1 MPGLSSEFLTTQQLA
16 ELLHIKERKVYDLA
30 AAGEVPC
37 SRVTGKLLFPRRQIE
52 EWVARN
58 SSGVTAI
65 RDNRRSTVVLGS
77 HDPLLSWALSVSE
90 AGLATHFEG
99 SVDGLERFGRGE
111 GLATAL
117 HLHDPRTNGWNT
129 ASIRERFE
137 YAPVALLEFAWRDR
151 GLIVRPDDGGDF
163 AGIESLRGRRV
174 VPRRD
179 TAGSQ
184 MLLLQLMANAG
195 LGPDDVTWVE
205 QAGTESDVAIAIL
218 EGKADV
224 ALGLRSMAQ
233 QLRLGFVPVVRERFD
248 LLVDRAAW
256 FDAPLQRLWRFCQ
269 SEAFRAKARE
279 LGGYDVAGLGTVHF
293 NGA

>member
-1 MPGLSSEFLTTQQLA
+1 LSSEFLTTQQLA

-65 RDNRRSTVVLGS
+65 RDNRRSSVVLGS
-77 HDPLLSWALSVSE
+77 HDPLLSWALSASE

-99 SVDGLERFGRGE
+99 SVDGLERFARGE
-111 GLATAL
+111 GLAAAL
-117 HLHDPRTNGWNT
+117 HLYEPRTNGWNT
-129 ASIRERFE
+129 SSIRERFE

-151 GLIVRPDDGGDF
+151 GLIVRAGDAAGF
-163 AGIESLRGRRV
+163 AGIESLRGRRL

-184 MLLLQLMANAG
+184 VLLLQLMANAG

-205 QAGTESDVAIAIL
+205 QAATESDVAIAIL
-218 EGKADV
+218 EDKADV

-279 LGGYDVAGLGTVHF
+279 FGGYDVAGLGTVHF